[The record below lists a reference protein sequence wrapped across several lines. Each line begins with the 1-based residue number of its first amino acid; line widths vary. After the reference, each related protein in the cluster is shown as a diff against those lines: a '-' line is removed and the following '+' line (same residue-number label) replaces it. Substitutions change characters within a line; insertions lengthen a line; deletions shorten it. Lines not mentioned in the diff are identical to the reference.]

1 MFFDDFTIGKGELDI
16 FLHLSLISHFIK
28 IPVML
33 EFYCD
38 LRYNVLNGK
47 LTCSDIELKKK
58 NIIKD
63 GV

>member
-16 FLHLSLISHFIK
+16 FLHFSLLSHFIK

-33 EFYCD
+33 EFYCG

-47 LTCSDIELKKK
+47 LTCSDMELKKR